1 VDGDDTISSTR
12 MGVSFALPIDRH
24 HSIKLHGSRG
34 ISVRTGTDFD
44 ILGLAWQ
51 YRWGAGL

>member
-1 VDGDDTISSTR
+1 
-12 MGVSFALPIDRH
+12 MGVSLSLPIDRH
-24 HSIKLHGSRG
+24 QSIKLHASRG

-44 ILGLAWQ
+44 IFGIGWQ